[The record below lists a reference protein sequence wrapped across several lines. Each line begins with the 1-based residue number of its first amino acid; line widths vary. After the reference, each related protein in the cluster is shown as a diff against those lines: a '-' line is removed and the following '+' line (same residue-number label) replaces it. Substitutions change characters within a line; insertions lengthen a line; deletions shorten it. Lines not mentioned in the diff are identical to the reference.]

1 MDLDRRSFLAEA
13 GKYILLT
20 GAATLAWEHVVAGTP
35 ETAPNYAASDHWWGM
50 IIDIDKCIGCGNC
63 VRACK
68 AENDVPH
75 EPGTS
80 APGSS
85 ATRWTPPTW
94 STRTCSRRTAAT
106 TASPAST
113 RRRGVK
119 VFFVPKLCNHCADSP
134 VRPGVPGR
142 RDLREPR
149 WRRAGGQDLLPGLP
163 LLRAGLPVRLPLHRS
178 ADEHGGQV
186 HALLPPDHEGPDHG
200 VLRGVPD
207 RRAAA
212 RGSEEPEGPGARVP
226 ARRTRFTCS
235 SRRWRPAPRCTTTGL
250 DGSVR

>member
-35 ETAPNYAASDHWWGM
+35 ETAPNYAATDHWWGM

-68 AENDVPH
+68 ARTTCPRAA
-75 EPGTS
+75 TS

-85 ATRWTPPTW
+85 ATRWIPTTW
-94 STRTCSRRTAAT
+94 STRASSRPTAAYDGF
-106 TASPAST
+106 PAST
-113 RRRGVK
+113 RLATASSASSS
-119 VFFVPKLCNHCADSP
+119 PSCATTAP
-134 VRPGVPGR
+134 IRPACRSARSARPSSAPTAWCWWTR
-142 RDLREPR
+142 
-149 WRRAGGQDLLPGLP
+149 LLPGLP
-163 LLRAGLPVRLPLHRS
+163 LLRAGLPVRLPLHPS

-186 HALLPPDHEGPDHG
+186 HALLPPDHAGADHG
-200 VLRGVPD
+200 VLRELPD

-212 RGSEEPEGPGARVP
+212 GRFQEPEGPGARVP
-226 ARRTRFTCS
+226 ARPTRCTCS